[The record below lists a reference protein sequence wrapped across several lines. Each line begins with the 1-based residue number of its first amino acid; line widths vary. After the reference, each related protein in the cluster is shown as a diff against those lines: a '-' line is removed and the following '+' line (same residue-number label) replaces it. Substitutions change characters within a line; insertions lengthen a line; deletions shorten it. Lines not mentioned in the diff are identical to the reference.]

1 MGLYHVERDRI
12 LRLYGETCDQVRILI
27 LVGQQGSDSITAAA
41 ISERLAIPL
50 MQVKKLVAWLVRAQL
65 LRSIMGR
72 NGGVRLAAS
81 TFDMPIGRLITSLEE
96 ADQGL
101 TSRDPLGKV
110 LRIAFSAWVASLD
123 HHTLG
128 DLARVDYRPKKRS

>member
-1 MGLYHVERDRI
+1 MGLFYFERGRI
-12 LRLYGETCDQVRILI
+12 LRLRGETCDQVRILI
-27 LVGQQGSDSITAAA
+27 LVGQQGGDTITAAE
-41 ISERLAIPL
+41 ISKQLAIPL

-72 NGGVRLAAS
+72 NGGVRLDAS
-81 TFDMPIGRLITSLEE
+81 AFDMPVGKLFTSLEE

-101 TSRDPLGKV
+101 TSRDPLGKA
-110 LRIAFSAWVASLD
+110 LRNAFSAWVASLD

-128 DLARVDYRPKKRS
+128 DLVRVDYRPKKRT

>member
-1 MGLYHVERDRI
+1 M
-12 LRLYGETCDQVRILI
+12 RLYSETCDQVRILI
-27 LVGQQGSDSITAAA
+27 LVGQQGGDTITAAE
-41 ISERLAIPL
+41 ISEQLAIPL

-72 NGGVRLAAS
+72 NGGVRLDAS
-81 TFDMPIGRLITSLEE
+81 AFDMPLGKLITSLEE

-101 TSRDPLGKV
+101 TGPDPLGKV
-110 LRIAFSAWVASLD
+110 LRNAFSAWVASLD

-128 DLARVDYRPKKRS
+128 DLVRVNYRPTKRS

>member
-1 MGLYHVERDRI
+1 M
-12 LRLYGETCDQVRILI
+12 RLSSETCDQVRILI
-27 LVGQQGSDSITAAA
+27 LVGQQGGNSITAAE
-41 ISERLAIPL
+41 ISERLTIPL

-65 LRSIMGR
+65 LRSIIGR

-81 TFDMPIGRLITSLEE
+81 ASDMPVGKLITSLEE

-101 TSRDPLGKV
+101 TGRDPLGKV
-110 LRIAFSAWVASLD
+110 LRNAFSAWVASLD

-128 DLARVDYRPKKRS
+128 DLVRVNYRPTKRS

>member
-1 MGLYHVERDRI
+1 MGPSVRTDRI
-12 LRLYGETCDQVRILI
+12 LRLSSETCDQVRILI
-27 LVGQQGSDSITAAA
+27 LVGQQGGNSITAAE

-65 LRSIMGR
+65 LRSTRGP
-72 NGGVRLAAS
+72 NGGVRLAVSAC
-81 TFDMPIGRLITSLEE
+81 DMPVGKLITSLEE

-101 TSRDPLGKV
+101 TDRDPLGKV
-110 LRIAFSAWVASLD
+110 LRNAFSAWVASLD

-128 DLARVDYRPKKRS
+128 DLVRVNYRPTKTS